1 MWLKNSGYWCGQSVL
16 PMSTTTLMSLFLRKG
31 GMEGEEGGRET
42 RCCIR
47 KCRSS
52 AFSGG
57 SREVHM
63 CVTKFYERVRSDTRT
78 NQIA

>member
-1 MWLKNSGYWCGQSVL
+1 
-16 PMSTTTLMSLFLRKG
+16 
-31 GMEGEEGGRET
+31 MEGEEGGRET